1 MEDDDIAT
9 NQNIKDIK
17 DKEENETVKEEV
29 ETEQPEENSEDE
41 LYEFDESQY
50 TDKFWERT
58 NTEVQM
64 TQAEI
69 DEEIKEKEHVQY
81 IKRVNIE
88 EAVNII
94 KIYLKYKY
102 EYYIKVM

>member
-1 MEDDDIAT
+1 MQDDDMVSD
-9 NQNIKDIK
+9 QNIKDK
-17 DKEENETVKEEV
+17 QDNENVKEEVDNETVKEE
-29 ETEQPEENSEDE
+29 NSDDE

-102 EYYIKVM
+102 E